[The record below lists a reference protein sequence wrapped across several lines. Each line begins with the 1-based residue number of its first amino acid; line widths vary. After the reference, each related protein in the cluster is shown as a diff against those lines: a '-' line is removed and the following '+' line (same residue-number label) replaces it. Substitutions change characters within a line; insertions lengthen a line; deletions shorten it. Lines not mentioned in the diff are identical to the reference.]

1 MNHTVTRRIATAAI
15 TVGGLFI
22 GAAAP
27 AQAQKITKPV
37 KLVVGYSPGGTT
49 DILARMLTDHLRNAI
64 DQTVIVDNKPGASGT
79 LASQSVK
86 TAPPDGTTLL
96 LQPMAPMVLVPQI
109 YKGYKIDPRRDFLPI
124 AEVASIPI
132 AVAVS
137 PKSSATTLAALG
149 AASQSNAQGSQ
160 YAIPG
165 IGGLAHLVGA
175 QLSATGRFKWS
186 PVAYKTSMGYLPE
199 LSSGEI
205 AAAIDTMPEMV
216 PLHQTGKIK
225 IIAVS
230 SAARSP
236 VLPEVPTFQELGFKE
251 AESLNWFGLF
261 APVGMDPKL
270 VAYLNEKL
278 NLILQHEE
286 TARKMRTMGFE
297 PIVSTP
303 DSLSKVLNDDYKRWG
318 TTIRA
323 LKLDE
328 EVGK

>member
-1 MNHTVTRRIATAAI
+1 MNHAVTRRILTAAI
-15 TVGGLFI
+15 TLGSLCT
-22 GAAAP
+22 GAAAL
-27 AQAQKITKPV
+27 AQTQKITRPV

-49 DILARMLTDHLRNAI
+49 DILARLLADNLRTAI

-86 TAPPDGTTLL
+86 TAAPDGTTLL

-109 YKGYKIDPRRDFLPI
+109 YKGYKIDPRHDFVPI

-132 AVAVS
+132 AVAVG
-137 PKSSATTLAALG
+137 PKSTSTTLAALG
-149 AASQSNAQGSQ
+149 AASQGSAAGAQ

-165 IGGLAHLVGA
+165 VGGLAHLVGA

-186 PVAYKTSMGYLPE
+186 PVAYKASMGYLPE
-199 LSSGEI
+199 LSNGEI

-216 PLHQTGKIK
+216 PMHQTGKIK

-236 VLPEVPTFQELGFKE
+236 LLPEVPTFQEMGFKE

-261 APVGMDPKL
+261 APAGTDPKL
-270 VAYLNEKL
+270 IAYLNQKL
-278 NLILQHEE
+278 NAVLQNPE
-286 TARKMRTMGFE
+286 TAKRMRAQGFE

-303 DSLSKVLNDDYKRWG
+303 EGLAKVLDEDYKRWG